1 MPMVII
7 EGFVV
12 CLILLVACVV
22 GIANGAVNLV
32 FLYEK
37 EVQERVVETGLITRE
52 KIKRNQLLFMLFGML
67 PCWIFMICA
76 VYFINGAR
84 GFFEGFWQIYVIM
97 MIEGLF
103 DRLFIDFYWVGKTKA
118 WIIPKTEELMPYIYG
133 KTLVM
138 KWLGTLIGSPVLAAA
153 LSGIMMLLVKN

>member
-1 MPMVII
+1 MVII
-7 EGFVV
+7 EGLVV
-12 CLILLVACVV
+12 CFIVLMACVV

-37 EVQERVVETGLITRE
+37 EVQDKVVEMGLITRE
-52 KIKRNQLLFMLFGML
+52 KIKRNKMLFFVFGML

-84 GFFEGFWQIYVIM
+84 GFFQGFCQIYVIM

-103 DRLFIDFYWVGKTKA
+103 DRLFIDFFWVGKTKA
-118 WIIPKTEELMPYIYG
+118 WIISGTEELMPYIYG
-133 KTLVM
+133 KTLAS
-138 KWLGTLIGSPVLAAA
+138 KWIGTLIGSPILAAA
-153 LSGIMMLLVKN
+153 LSGIMMLLI